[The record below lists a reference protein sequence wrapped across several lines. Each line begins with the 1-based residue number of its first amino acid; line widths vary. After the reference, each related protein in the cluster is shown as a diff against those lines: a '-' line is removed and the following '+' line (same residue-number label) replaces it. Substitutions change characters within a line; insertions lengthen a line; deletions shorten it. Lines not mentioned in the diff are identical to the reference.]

1 MDTSK
6 YVALFASESREN
18 LAAINQAL
26 LLLERRPD
34 SSETVNELFRCVHT
48 IKGMSAVMG
57 AGYAGVAELSHEL
70 ESLLSL
76 VREGT
81 RAANAET
88 LDVLFAA
95 ADALEQAIEQAV
107 AGQDAASL
115 ETVAP
120 ILQRLRGTGEWATR
134 TAEWSAQT
142 AELPIPIAA
151 PNELVGPGYLV
162 TVRLASDA
170 ALPGVRALMVLQRAA
185 SLGTVHATHPDRAA
199 LEKDWRGDSLVLRLE
214 TAADTR
220 AVEEAIRDVGD
231 VRDVRVTRDA
241 AVGDEERARKR
252 SDDAWE
258 RAGGGARQNASVRID
273 LRRLDALV
281 NLVGELVIARGR
293 LNQLASEIGNLELDD
308 AVGHAARLIGEL
320 QDAVMASRLV
330 PVWQIFDRF
339 PRVVRDA
346 ARALGKEVEFVLEG
360 REIEVDRSLLD
371 QLGDPLVHLLRNSV
385 DHGIENPELRQSVG
399 KPRSGRLVLS
409 AARDRAS
416 VMITV
421 TDDGRGIDPAAI
433 LRKARALGMP
443 EGDLAELTDEQI
455 LRVIA
460 RPGFS
465 TATQVSDYSGR
476 GVGIDAVI
484 TRVRGLGG
492 SMELRTT
499 AGQGT
504 SLTLHLPATL
514 AIVPALLTRVADETY
529 ALPLTH
535 VQETLHLTP
544 DVVRAVRG
552 RDVLVLRDEF
562 LPLVRLR
569 DVVQLPA
576 RDAEG
581 SQVVVIEVADRR
593 AGVVVDQLIGQQ
605 EIVVKTFDT
614 VRGAAS
620 CVTGATILSDGS
632 PALILEANSLL

>member
-1 MDTSK
+1 MDTAK
-6 YVALFASESREN
+6 YIALFASESREN

-26 LLLERRPD
+26 LALERRPD
-34 SSETVNELFRCVHT
+34 ARESVDELFRAVHT

-57 AGYAGVAELSHEL
+57 AGYVGVAELAHEL

-76 VREGT
+76 VRDGSRLAT
-81 RAANAET
+81 PDT
-88 LDVLFAA
+88 VDVLFAA
-95 ADALEQAIEQAV
+95 ADALEQSIEQAV
-107 AGQDAASL
+107 AGQDSASL

-120 ILQRLRGTGEWATR
+120 ILQRLRATNEWSIP
-134 TAEWSAQT
+134 TAEHPVPT
-142 AELPIPIAA
+142 I
-151 PNELVGPGYLV
+151 PNELTGPGLRV
-162 TVRLASDA
+162 TVRLATDA
-170 ALPGVRALMVLQRAA
+170 ALPGARAMMMLDRAA
-185 SLGTVHATHPDRAA
+185 TLGIVHASRPDRAA
-199 LEKDWRGDSLVLRLE
+199 LAAGWQGDTLELRLE
-214 TAADTR
+214 TSADVR

-231 VRDVRVTRDA
+231 VRDVQVMREA
-241 AVGDEERARKR
+241 AAAADDMRARKK
-252 SDDAWE
+252 SDDAWG
-258 RAGGGARQNASVRID
+258 RAQARGRQNPNVRID

-293 LNQLASEIGNLELDD
+293 LTQLSSEIAHGELDD

-346 ARALGKEVEFVLEG
+346 ARALGKEVDFVIEG
-360 REIEVDRSLLD
+360 RDIEVDRSLLD
-371 QLGDPLVHLLRNSV
+371 QLGDPLIHLLRNAV
-385 DHGIENPELRQSVG
+385 DHGMEDPETRTAAG
-399 KPRSGRLVLS
+399 KPRTGRLVLS

-416 VMITV
+416 VMLTV
-421 TDDGRGIDPAAI
+421 TDDGRGIDRTAV
-433 LRKARALGMP
+433 LRKARTLGVP
-443 EGDLAELTDEQI
+443 EGDSPELTDEQL

-465 TATQVSDYSGR
+465 TATQVSDFSGR
-476 GVGIDAVI
+476 GVGMDAVLS
-484 TRVRGLGG
+484 RVRGLGG
-492 SMELRTT
+492 SMELRT
-499 AGQGT
+499 AYGQGT
-504 SLTLHLPATL
+504 SLTLRLPATL
-514 AIVPALLTRVADETY
+514 AIVPALLTRVASETY

-632 PALILEANSLL
+632 PALILEATSLL

>member
-1 MDTSK
+1 
-6 YVALFASESREN
+6 
-18 LAAINQAL
+18 
-26 LLLERRPD
+26 
-34 SSETVNELFRCVHT
+34 
-48 IKGMSAVMG
+48 
-57 AGYAGVAELSHEL
+57 
-70 ESLLSL
+70 
-76 VREGT
+76 
-81 RAANAET
+81 
-88 LDVLFAA
+88 
-95 ADALEQAIEQAV
+95 
-107 AGQDAASL
+107 
-115 ETVAP
+115 
-120 ILQRLRGTGEWATR
+120 
-134 TAEWSAQT
+134 
-142 AELPIPIAA
+142 
-151 PNELVGPGYLV
+151 
-162 TVRLASDA
+162 
-170 ALPGVRALMVLQRAA
+170 
-185 SLGTVHATHPDRAA
+185 
-199 LEKDWRGDSLVLRLE
+199 
-214 TAADTR
+214 
-220 AVEEAIRDVGD
+220 VEEAIRDVGD
-231 VRDVRVTRDA
+231 VREVQIAREA
-241 AVGDEERARKR
+241 AAAADELRARKK
-252 SDDAWE
+252 SDDAWG
-258 RAGGGARQNASVRID
+258 RAQARGRQNPNVRID

-293 LNQLASEIGNLELDD
+293 LTQLSSEIAHGELDD

-346 ARALGKEVEFVLEG
+346 ARALGKEVEFVIEG
-360 REIEVDRSLLD
+360 RDIEVDRSLLD
-371 QLGDPLVHLLRNSV
+371 QLGDPLIHLLRNAV
-385 DHGIENPELRQSVG
+385 DHGMEDPDERTTAR
-399 KPRSGRLVLS
+399 KPRTGRLVLS

-416 VMITV
+416 VMLTV
-421 TDDGRGIDPAAI
+421 TDDGRGIDRASV
-433 LRKARALGMP
+433 LRKARTLGIP
-443 EGDLAELTDEQI
+443 EGELPELTDEQL

-465 TATQVSDYSGR
+465 TATQVSDFSGR
-476 GVGIDAVI
+476 GVGMDAVLS
-484 TRVRGLGG
+484 RVRGLGG
-492 SMELRTT
+492 SMELRT
-499 AGQGT
+499 AYGQGT
-504 SLTLHLPATL
+504 SLTLRLPATL
-514 AIVPALLTRVADETY
+514 AIVPALLTRVASETY

-632 PALILEANSLL
+632 PALILEATSLL

>member
-1 MDTSK
+1 MDTAK

-26 LLLERRPD
+26 LALERRPD
-34 SSETVNELFRCVHT
+34 AIESVNELFRAVHT

-57 AGYAGVAELSHEL
+57 AGYSGVAELAHEL

-76 VREGT
+76 VRDGSRLAT
-81 RAANAET
+81 PDT
-88 LDVLFAA
+88 VDVLFAA

-107 AGQDAASL
+107 MGQDSASR

-120 ILQRLRGTGEWATR
+120 ILQRLRATNEWAAPSVSTTGEVA
-134 TAEWSAQT
+134 
-142 AELPIPIAA
+142 AA
-151 PNELVGPGYLV
+151 PNALAGPGFLV
-162 TVRLASDA
+162 TVRLAPDA
-170 ALPGVRALMVLQRAA
+170 ALPAVRATMVLQRAA
-185 SLGTVHATHPDRAA
+185 TLGTVHASRPDQAA
-199 LEKDWRGDSLVLRLE
+199 LSGDWRGDTIALRLE

-220 AVEEAIRDVGD
+220 AVEEAIRDVGE
-231 VRDVRVTRDA
+231 VTEVRVTRDLA
-241 AVGDEERARKR
+241 PVGDEMRARKQ
-252 SDDAWE
+252 SDDAWG
-258 RAGGGARQNASVRID
+258 RAQTQRRQNTNIRID

-293 LNQLASEIGNLELDD
+293 LTQLSSEIVHGELDD
-308 AVGHAARLIGEL
+308 AVGHAARLISEL
-320 QDAVMASRLV
+320 QDAVMASRVV

-346 ARALGKEVEFVLEG
+346 ARALGKEVDFVIEG
-360 REIEVDRSLLD
+360 RDIEVDRSLLD
-371 QLGDPLVHLLRNSV
+371 QLGDPLIHLLRNAV
-385 DHGIENPELRQSVG
+385 DHGMEAPDARVTSG
-399 KPRSGRLVLS
+399 KPRIGRLVLS

-416 VMITV
+416 VMVTV
-421 TDDGRGIDPAAI
+421 TDDGRGIERSAI
-433 LRKARALGMP
+433 LRKARSLGMP
-443 EGDLAELTDEQI
+443 EGDLPELTDEQV
-455 LRVIA
+455 LRIIA

-465 TATQVSDYSGR
+465 TASQVSDYSGR
-476 GVGIDAVI
+476 GVGIDAVLS
-484 TRVRGLGG
+484 RVRGLGG
-492 SMELRTT
+492 SMELRTVQ
-499 AGQGT
+499 GQGT
-504 SLTLHLPATL
+504 SLTLRLPATL
-514 AIVPALLTRVADETY
+514 AIVPALLTRVDSETY

-620 CVTGATILSDGS
+620 CVTGATILADGS
-632 PALILEANSLL
+632 PALILEATSLL

>member
-1 MDTSK
+1 MDTAK
-6 YVALFASESREN
+6 YVQLFASESREN

-26 LLLERRPD
+26 LALEKRPD
-34 SSETVNELFRCVHT
+34 AVESVNELFRAVHT
-48 IKGMSAVMG
+48 LKGMSGVMG
-57 AGYAGVAELSHEL
+57 PAYSGVAELAHEL

-76 VREGT
+76 VRDGT
-81 RAANAET
+81 RIANADTVE
-88 LDVLFAA
+88 LLFSS
-95 ADALEQAIEQAV
+95 ADALEQAIEQAI
-107 AGQDAASL
+107 AGNDAASRN
-115 ETVAP
+115 TVAP
-120 ILQRLRGTGEWATR
+120 ALQRLRATNEWA
-134 TAEWSAQT
+134 APGSEVVAAAAAAAQ
-142 AELPIPIAA
+142 LQ
-151 PNELVGPGYLV
+151 GPGYHIIV
-162 TVRLASDA
+162 KLAADA
-170 ALPGVRALMVLQRAA
+170 ALPGVRGMMVLQRAA
-185 SLGTVHATHPDRAA
+185 SLGTLHGSHPDRTA
-199 LEKDWRGDSLVLRLE
+199 LAGDWHGDTIEMRLE
-214 TAADTR
+214 TLADSR
-220 AVEEAIRDVGD
+220 AVEEALRDVGD
-231 VRDVRVTRDA
+231 VKDVLVSRAEQVS
-241 AVGDEERARKR
+241 DEDMRARQR

-258 RAGGGARQNASVRID
+258 RAQARRAQNVNVRID

-293 LNQLASEIGNLELDD
+293 LTQLSGEISHGELDD

-346 ARALGKEVEFVLEG
+346 ARALGKEVEFIIEG

-371 QLGDPLVHLLRNSV
+371 QLGDPLIHLLRNAV
-385 DHGIENPELRQSVG
+385 DHGIEDPDARAAAG
-399 KPRSGRLVLS
+399 KPRSGRLILS

-416 VMITV
+416 IMVKV
-421 TDDGRGIDPAAI
+421 TDDGRGVDQAAI

-443 EGDLAELTDEQI
+443 EGELAELTADQV

-465 TATQVSDYSGR
+465 TAARVSELSGR
-476 GVGIDAVI
+476 GVGMDAVFS
-484 TRVRGLGG
+484 RVRGLGG
-492 SMELRTT
+492 SMELAT
-499 AGQGT
+499 AHGQGT
-504 SLTLHLPATL
+504 SITLRLPATL
-514 AIVPALLTRVADETY
+514 AIVPALLTRVASETY

-569 DVVQLPA
+569 DVVQLPV

-614 VRGAAS
+614 VRGAAR
-620 CVTGATILSDGS
+620 CVSGATILSDGS
-632 PALILEANSLL
+632 PALILEATSLL

>member
-1 MDTSK
+1 MDTAK

-26 LLLERRPD
+26 LALERRPEAGE
-34 SSETVNELFRCVHT
+34 SVNELFRAVHT
-48 IKGMSAVMG
+48 IKGMSGVMG
-57 AGYAGVAELSHEL
+57 PGYGGVAELAHEL
-70 ESLLSL
+70 ESLLSS
-76 VREGT
+76 VRDGT
-81 RAANAET
+81 RLATADTIE
-88 LDVLFAA
+88 LLFAS

-107 AGQDAASL
+107 SGHDQESKDA
-115 ETVAP
+115 VAP
-120 ILQRLRGTGEWATR
+120 VLQRLRATNEWA
-134 TAEWSAQT
+134 APVALLQNQKPVSADD
-142 AELPIPIAA
+142 LG
-151 PNELVGPGYLV
+151 GPGFLV
-162 TVRLASDA
+162 TVRLAADA
-170 ALPGVRALMVLQRAA
+170 ALPAVRAVMVLQRAA
-185 SLGTVHATHPDRAA
+185 SLGRLHASRPD
-199 LEKDWRGDSLVLRLE
+199 KDMLAREWQGDTILLRLE
-214 TAADTR
+214 TTADSR
-220 AVEEAIRDVGD
+220 AVEEALRDVGEIA
-231 VRDVRVTRDA
+231 DVRV
-241 AVGDEERARKR
+241 ARSDGSGTEDMQARLR
-252 SDDAWE
+252 SDDAWG
-258 RAGGGARQNASVRID
+258 RARARSGQNASVRID

-293 LNQLASEIGNLELDD
+293 LSQLSSEISHGDLDD

-346 ARALGKEVEFVLEG
+346 ARALGKEVEFVVEG

-371 QLGDPLVHLLRNSV
+371 QLGDPLIHLLRNAV
-385 DHGIENPELRQSVG
+385 DHGIESPEARLAAG
-399 KPRSGRLVLS
+399 KPRIGRLVLR
-409 AARDRAS
+409 AARDRAA
-416 VMITV
+416 VMVTV
-421 TDDGRGIDPAAI
+421 TDDGRGLDRASI
-433 LRKARALGMP
+433 LRKSRALGMP
-443 EGDLAELTDEQI
+443 EGELGELTDEQL
-455 LRVIA
+455 LRVIS

-465 TATQVSDYSGR
+465 TAQQVSDYSGR
-476 GVGIDAVI
+476 GVGMDVVLS
-484 TRVRGLGG
+484 RVRGLGG
-492 SMELRTT
+492 SMELHTSE
-499 AGQGT
+499 GQGT

-514 AIVPALLTRVADETY
+514 AIVPALLTRVASETY

-569 DVVQLPA
+569 DVVQLPV

-632 PALILEANSLL
+632 PALILEATSLL

>member
-1 MDTSK
+1 
-6 YVALFASESREN
+6 
-18 LAAINQAL
+18 
-26 LLLERRPD
+26 
-34 SSETVNELFRCVHT
+34 
-48 IKGMSAVMG
+48 
-57 AGYAGVAELSHEL
+57 
-70 ESLLSL
+70 
-76 VREGT
+76 
-81 RAANAET
+81 
-88 LDVLFAA
+88 
-95 ADALEQAIEQAV
+95 
-107 AGQDAASL
+107 
-115 ETVAP
+115 
-120 ILQRLRGTGEWATR
+120 
-134 TAEWSAQT
+134 
-142 AELPIPIAA
+142 
-151 PNELVGPGYLV
+151 
-162 TVRLASDA
+162 
-170 ALPGVRALMVLQRAA
+170 
-185 SLGTVHATHPDRAA
+185 
-199 LEKDWRGDSLVLRLE
+199 
-214 TAADTR
+214 
-220 AVEEAIRDVGD
+220 
-231 VRDVRVTRDA
+231 
-241 AVGDEERARKR
+241 
-252 SDDAWE
+252 
-258 RAGGGARQNASVRID
+258 VRID

-293 LNQLASEIGNLELDD
+293 LTQLSGEIMHSELDD

-346 ARALGKEVEFVLEG
+346 ARALGKDVEFLVEG

-371 QLGDPLVHLLRNSV
+371 QLGDPLIHLLRNAV
-385 DHGIENPELRQSVG
+385 DHGIEAPDVRAAAG
-399 KPRSGRLVLS
+399 KPRTGRLILS

-416 VMITV
+416 IMLTV
-421 TDDGRGIDPAAI
+421 TDDGRGVDRANI

-443 EGDLAELTDEQI
+443 EGELAELSDEQV

-465 TATQVSDYSGR
+465 TAAQVSDYSGR
-476 GVGIDAVI
+476 GVGMDAVLS
-484 TRVRGLGG
+484 RVRGLGG
-492 SMELRTT
+492 SMELET
-499 AGQGT
+499 APGQGT
-504 SLTLHLPATL
+504 SLKLRLPATL
-514 AIVPALLTRVADETY
+514 AIVPALLTRVATETY

-569 DVVQLPA
+569 DVVQLPV

-632 PALILEANSLL
+632 PALILEATSLL

>member
-1 MDTSK
+1 MDTAK

-26 LLLERRPD
+26 LALERRPD
-34 SSETVNELFRCVHT
+34 ARESVDELFRAVHT

-57 AGYAGVAELSHEL
+57 AGYVGVAELAHEL

-76 VREGT
+76 VRDGSRLAT
-81 RAANAET
+81 PDT
-88 LDVLFAA
+88 VDVLFAA
-95 ADALEQAIEQAV
+95 ADALEQSIEQAV
-107 AGQDAASL
+107 AGQDSASL

-120 ILQRLRGTGEWATR
+120 ILQRLRATNEWSVP
-134 TAEWSAQT
+134 TAEH
-142 AELPIPIAA
+142 PIPTI
-151 PNELVGPGYLV
+151 PNELTGHGLRV
-162 TVRLASDA
+162 TVRLATDA
-170 ALPGVRALMVLQRAA
+170 ALPGARAMMVLDRAA
-185 SLGTVHATHPDRAA
+185 TLGTVHGSRPDRAA
-199 LEKDWRGDSLVLRLE
+199 LAADWQGDTLELRLE
-214 TAADTR
+214 TSADVR

-231 VRDVRVTRDA
+231 VREVQIARGA
-241 AVGDEERARKR
+241 AAADEQRARKK
-252 SDDAWE
+252 SDDAWG
-258 RAGGGARQNASVRID
+258 RAQARGRQNPNVRID

-293 LNQLASEIGNLELDD
+293 LTQLSSEIVHGELDD
-308 AVGHAARLIGEL
+308 VVGHAARLIGEL

-346 ARALGKEVEFVLEG
+346 ARALGKEVEFVIEG
-360 REIEVDRSLLD
+360 RDIEVDRSLLD
-371 QLGDPLVHLLRNSV
+371 QLGDPLIHLLRNAV
-385 DHGIENPELRQSVG
+385 DHGMEDPDERTTAR

-416 VMITV
+416 VMLTV
-421 TDDGRGIDPAAI
+421 TDDGRGIDRASV
-433 LRKARALGMP
+433 LRKARTLGMP
-443 EGDLAELTDEQI
+443 EGELPELTDEQL

-465 TATQVSDYSGR
+465 TATQVSDFSGR
-476 GVGIDAVI
+476 GVGMDAVLS
-484 TRVRGLGG
+484 RVRGLGG
-492 SMELRTT
+492 SMELRT
-499 AGQGT
+499 AYGQGT
-504 SLTLHLPATL
+504 SLTLRLPATL
-514 AIVPALLTRVADETY
+514 AIVPALLTRVASETY

-569 DVVQLPA
+569 EVVQLPA

-632 PALILEANSLL
+632 PALILEATSLL

>member
-1 MDTSK
+1 MDTAK

-26 LLLERRPD
+26 LALERRPD
-34 SSETVNELFRCVHT
+34 ALESVNELFRAVHT

-57 AGYAGVAELSHEL
+57 PGYAGVAELAHEL

-76 VREGT
+76 VRDGT
-81 RAANAET
+81 RLATPDTVE
-88 LDVLFAA
+88 LLFAA
-95 ADALEQAIEQAV
+95 ADALEQGIEQAV
-107 AGQDAASL
+107 AGQDSASMQ
-115 ETVAP
+115 TVAP
-120 ILQRLRGTGEWATR
+120 ILQRLRATNEWSVP
-134 TAEWSAQT
+134 TAEHPVAGVPLQ
-142 AELPIPIAA
+142 LP
-151 PNELVGPGYLV
+151 GPGFLV
-162 TVRLASDA
+162 TVRLAPDA
-170 ALPGVRALMVLQRAA
+170 ALPAVRALLVLKRAQ
-185 SLGTVHATHPDRAA
+185 SLGTVHGSRPDSATLAS
-199 LEKDWRGDSLVLRLE
+199 DWQGDTLVLRLE

-220 AVEEAIRDVGD
+220 AVEEAIRDVGEISE
-231 VRDVRVTRDA
+231 VRATRDLTGP
-241 AVGDEERARKR
+241 GDDMRARKR
-252 SDDAWE
+252 SDDAWG
-258 RAGGGARQNASVRID
+258 RAQTQSGGSKHASVRID

-293 LNQLASEIGNLELDD
+293 LAQLSGEIGHGELDD
-308 AVGHAARLIGEL
+308 AVGHAARLIAEL

-346 ARALGKEVEFVLEG
+346 ARALGKDVDFVIEG
-360 REIEVDRSLLD
+360 RDIEVDRSLLD
-371 QLGDPLVHLLRNSV
+371 QLGDPLIHLLRNAV
-385 DHGIENPELRQSVG
+385 DHGIESPEVRSASG
-399 KPRSGRLVLS
+399 KSRTGRLVLS

-416 VMITV
+416 VMVTV
-421 TDDGRGIDPAAI
+421 TDDGNGIDRAAI
-433 LRKARALGMP
+433 LRKARSLGMP
-443 EGDLAELTDEQI
+443 EGDVPELSDEQV

-465 TATQVSDYSGR
+465 TASQVSDYSGR
-476 GVGIDAVI
+476 GVGIDAVLS
-484 TRVRGLGG
+484 RVRGLGG
-492 SMELRTT
+492 SMELRTVQ
-499 AGQGT
+499 GQGT
-504 SLTLHLPATL
+504 SLQLRLPATL
-514 AIVPALLTRVADETY
+514 AIVPALLTRVDSETY

-632 PALILEANSLL
+632 PALILEATSLL

>member
-1 MDTSK
+1 MDTAK

-18 LAAINQAL
+18 LATINQAL
-26 LLLERRPD
+26 LELERRPD
-34 SSETVNELFRCVHT
+34 ATESINELFRAVHT
-48 IKGMSAVMG
+48 LKGMSGVMG
-57 AGYAGVAELSHEL
+57 AAYSGVAELAHEL

-76 VREGT
+76 VRDGSRLATADTVE
-81 RAANAET
+81 
-88 LDVLFAA
+88 LLFSA

-107 AGQDAASL
+107 AGKDTASKD
-115 ETVAP
+115 TVAP
-120 ILQRLRGTGEWATR
+120 ILTRLRATNEWVAPL
-134 TAEWSAQT
+134 AEVAQ
-142 AELPIPIAA
+142 AAANELPGKGF
-151 PNELVGPGYLV
+151 LVS
-162 TVRLASDA
+162 VRLAPDA
-170 ALPGVRALMVLQRAA
+170 ALPAVRAIMLLKRAA
-185 SLGTVHATHPDRAA
+185 TLGTVHASRPDVAA
-199 LEKDWRGDSLVLRLE
+199 LAAEWQGDTILIRLE

-220 AVEEAIRDVGD
+220 AVEEAMRDVGE
-231 VRDVRVTRDA
+231 VAGVRVARESETA
-241 AVGDEERARKR
+241 PEAQRAQQR
-252 SDDAWE
+252 SEDAWG
-258 RAGGGARQNASVRID
+258 RAKPRTGQAANVRID
-273 LRRLDALV
+273 LRRLDGLV

-293 LNQLASEIGNLELDD
+293 LSQLSSEIGQHDLDE
-308 AVGHAARLIGEL
+308 AVGHAARLISEL

-346 ARALGKEVEFVLEG
+346 ARALGKEVDFVIEG

-371 QLGDPLVHLLRNSV
+371 QLGDPLIHLLRNSV
-385 DHGIENPELRQSVG
+385 DHGIEGPDARVAAG
-399 KPRSGRLVLS
+399 KPRMGRLVLG

-416 VMITV
+416 VMVTV
-421 TDDGRGIDPAAI
+421 TDDGGGIDRSAI
-433 LRKARALGMP
+433 LRKARSLGMP
-443 EGDLAELTDEQI
+443 EGDLPELTDDQV

-465 TATQVSDYSGR
+465 TAAQVSDYSGR
-476 GVGIDAVI
+476 GVGMDAVLA
-484 TRVRGLGG
+484 RVRGLGG
-492 SMELRTT
+492 SMELRTVQ
-499 AGQGT
+499 GHGT
-504 SLTLHLPATL
+504 SLTLRLPATL
-514 AIVPALLTRVADETY
+514 AIVPALLTRVATETY

-569 DVVQLPA
+569 DVVQLPV

-593 AGVVVDQLIGQQ
+593 AGVVVDQLLGQQ

-614 VRGAAS
+614 VRGASS

-632 PALILEANSLL
+632 PALILEATSLL

>member
-26 LLLERRPD
+26 LALERRPD
-34 SSETVNELFRCVHT
+34 GRESVNELFRAVHT

-57 AGYAGVAELSHEL
+57 PGYAGVAELAHEL

-76 VREGT
+76 VRDGS
-81 RAANAET
+81 RVANPDTVE
-88 LDVLFAA
+88 LLFAA

-107 AGQDAASL
+107 EGQDSAAM

-120 ILQRLRGTGEWATR
+120 ILQRLRATNEWAVPA
-134 TAEWSAQT
+134 AEPQQAAMPT
-142 AELPIPIAA
+142 ELPGRGF
-151 PNELVGPGYLV
+151 LVA
-162 TVRLASDA
+162 VRLAPDA
-170 ALPGVRALMVLQRAA
+170 ALPGVRAMMVLQRA
-185 SLGTVHATHPDRAA
+185 STLGTVHASRPDRAA
-199 LEKDWRGDSLVLRLE
+199 LAADWRGDAIALRLE

-220 AVEEAIRDVGD
+220 AVEEAIRDVGE
-231 VRDVRVTRDA
+231 VSEVRVTRELGPA
-241 AVGDEERARKR
+241 ADEMRARQR
-252 SDDAWE
+252 SDDAWG
-258 RAGGGARQNASVRID
+258 RAKTQGRQNANVRID

-293 LNQLASEIGNLELDD
+293 LVQLSGEIAHGELDD

-346 ARALGKEVEFVLEG
+346 ARALGKEVDFVIEG
-360 REIEVDRSLLD
+360 RDIEVDRSLLD
-371 QLGDPLVHLLRNSV
+371 QLGDPLIHLLRNSV
-385 DHGIENPELRQSVG
+385 DHGMEAPDARVAAG
-399 KPRSGRLVLS
+399 KPRVGRLLLS

-416 VMITV
+416 VMVTV
-421 TDDGRGIDPAAI
+421 TDDGRGIDRAAI
-433 LRKARALGMP
+433 LRKARSLGMP
-443 EGDLAELTDEQI
+443 EGDLPELSDEQV

-465 TATQVSDYSGR
+465 TAMQVSDYSGR
-476 GVGIDAVI
+476 GVGIDAVLS
-484 TRVRGLGG
+484 RVRGLGG
-492 SMELRTT
+492 SMELRTVQ
-499 AGQGT
+499 GQGT
-504 SLTLHLPATL
+504 SLTLRLPATL
-514 AIVPALLTRVADETY
+514 AIVPALLTRVASETY

-569 DVVQLPA
+569 DVVQLPS

-632 PALILEANSLL
+632 PALILEATSLL

>member
-1 MDTSK
+1 MDTTK
-6 YVALFASESREN
+6 YVQLFASESREN

-26 LLLERRPD
+26 LALEKQPD
-34 SSETVNELFRCVHT
+34 ASDSVNELFRAVHT
-48 IKGMSAVMG
+48 LKGMSGVMG
-57 AGYAGVAELSHEL
+57 PGYAGVAELAHEL

-76 VREGT
+76 VRDGT
-81 RAANAET
+81 RIANADTVE
-88 LDVLFAA
+88 LLFAA
-95 ADALEQAIEQAV
+95 ADALEQAIEHAI
-107 AGQDAASL
+107 AGQDSASRD
-115 ETVAP
+115 TVAP
-120 ILQRLRGTGEWATR
+120 VLQRLRATNEWAAPTQAGAAGR
-134 TAEWSAQT
+134 AEGLRGA
-142 AELPIPIAA
+142 
-151 PNELVGPGYLV
+151 GYLV
-162 TVRLASDA
+162 TVRLSPDA
-170 ALPGVRALMVLQRAA
+170 ALPGVRGVMVLQRAA
-185 SLGTVHATHPDRAA
+185 SLGTLHASRPDRATLA
-199 LEKDWRGDSLVLRLE
+199 AEWHGDTIELRLE

-220 AVEEAIRDVGD
+220 AVEEALRDVGD
-231 VRDVRVTRDA
+231 VKEVQVKR
-241 AVGDEERARKR
+241 AVADLAEEVRARQR

-258 RAGGGARQNASVRID
+258 RAQARRTQNVSVRID
-273 LRRLDALV
+273 LKRLDALV

-293 LNQLASEIGNLELDD
+293 LMQLSSEISHGELDD

-346 ARALGKEVEFVLEG
+346 ARALGKEVEFVVEG

-371 QLGDPLVHLLRNSV
+371 QLGDPLIHLLRNAV
-385 DHGIENPELRQSVG
+385 DHGIEPPDVRAAAG
-399 KPRSGRLVLS
+399 KPHSGRLILS

-416 VMITV
+416 IMVKV
-421 TDDGRGIDPAAI
+421 TDDGRGVDRTAI
-433 LRKARALGMP
+433 LRKARTLGMP
-443 EGDLAELTDEQI
+443 EGEMAELSDEQL

-460 RPGFS
+460 KPGFS
-465 TATQVSDYSGR
+465 TAAQVSDYSGR
-476 GVGIDAVI
+476 GVGMDAVLA
-484 TRVRGLGG
+484 RVRGLGG
-492 SMELRTT
+492 SMELET
-499 AGQGT
+499 AEGQGT
-504 SLTLHLPATL
+504 SLTLRLPATL
-514 AIVPALLTRVADETY
+514 AIVPALLTRVASETY

-569 DVVQLPA
+569 DVVHLPV

-632 PALILEANSLL
+632 PALILEATSLL

>member
-1 MDTSK
+1 MDTAK
-6 YVALFASESREN
+6 YVQLFASESREN

-26 LLLERRPD
+26 LALEKRPD
-34 SSETVNELFRCVHT
+34 ATDSVNELFRAVHT
-48 IKGMSAVMG
+48 LKGMSGVMG
-57 AGYAGVAELSHEL
+57 PGYAGVAELAHEL

-76 VREGT
+76 VRDGT
-81 RAANAET
+81 RIANADTVE
-88 LDVLFAA
+88 LLFAA

-107 AGQDAASL
+107 AGQDAASKD
-115 ETVAP
+115 TVAP
-120 ILQRLRGTGEWATR
+120 VLQRLRATNEWAVPLQEVAAAATAQLAGTG
-134 TAEWSAQT
+134 
-142 AELPIPIAA
+142 
-151 PNELVGPGYLV
+151 YLI
-162 TVRLASDA
+162 TVRLTPDA
-170 ALPGVRALMVLQRAA
+170 ALPGVRGIMVLQRAA
-185 SLGTVHATHPDRAA
+185 SLGVVHASRPDRAT
-199 LEKDWRGDSLVLRLE
+199 LSGDWQGDTIELRLE

-231 VRDVRVTRDA
+231 VKDVQVMLPQAGA
-241 AVGDEERARKR
+241 AEEISARRR

-258 RAGGGARQNASVRID
+258 RAEARRGQNVNVRID

-293 LNQLASEIGNLELDD
+293 LMQLSGEISHGELDD

-346 ARALGKEVEFVLEG
+346 ARALGKEVEFLVEG

-371 QLGDPLVHLLRNSV
+371 QLGDPLIHLLRNAV
-385 DHGIENPELRQSVG
+385 DHGIESPDVRAAAG
-399 KPRSGRLVLS
+399 KPRTGRLVLS

-416 VMITV
+416 IMVKV
-421 TDDGRGIDPAAI
+421 TDDGRGVDRATI

-443 EGDLAELTDEQI
+443 EGELPELTDEQL

-465 TATQVSDYSGR
+465 TAAQVSDYSGR
-476 GVGIDAVI
+476 GVGMDAVLA
-484 TRVRGLGG
+484 RVRGLGG
-492 SMELRTT
+492 SMELET
-499 AGQGT
+499 APGQGT
-504 SLTLHLPATL
+504 SLTLRLPATL
-514 AIVPALLTRVADETY
+514 AIVPALLTRVASETY

-569 DVVQLPA
+569 DVVQLPV

-632 PALILEANSLL
+632 PALILEATSLL

>member
-1 MDTSK
+1 MDTAK

-26 LLLERRPD
+26 LALERRPEARESVD
-34 SSETVNELFRCVHT
+34 ELFRAVHT

-57 AGYAGVAELSHEL
+57 AGYVGVAELAHEL
-70 ESLLSL
+70 ESLLAL
-76 VREGT
+76 VREGSRLAT
-81 RAANAET
+81 PDT
-88 LDVLFAA
+88 VDVLFAA

-107 AGQDAASL
+107 AGQDSASL

-120 ILQRLRGTGEWATR
+120 ILQRLRATNEWSVP
-134 TAEWSAQT
+134 TAEHPVPT
-142 AELPIPIAA
+142 M
-151 PNELVGPGYLV
+151 PNELAGPGLLV
-162 TVRLASDA
+162 TVRLTADA
-170 ALPGVRALMVLQRAA
+170 ALPGVRALMLLDRA
-185 SLGTVHATHPDRAA
+185 STLGTVHASRPDRAA
-199 LEKDWRGDSLVLRLE
+199 LAADWQGDTLALRLV
-214 TAADTR
+214 TAADPR
-220 AVEEAIRDVGD
+220 AIEEAIRDVGD
-231 VRDVRVTRDA
+231 VRDVQVAREVA
-241 AVGDEERARKR
+241 GGADEIRARKK
-252 SDDAWE
+252 SDDAWG
-258 RAGGGARQNASVRID
+258 RAQARGKQNPNVRID

-293 LNQLASEIGNLELDD
+293 LTQLSSEIVHGELDD
-308 AVGHAARLIGEL
+308 AVGHATRLISEL

-346 ARALGKEVEFVLEG
+346 ARALGKEVDFVIEG
-360 REIEVDRSLLD
+360 RDIEVDRSLLD
-371 QLGDPLVHLLRNSV
+371 QLGDPLIHLLRNAV
-385 DHGIENPELRQSVG
+385 DHGIEPGDVRSATG
-399 KPRSGRLVLS
+399 KPRTARLVLS

-416 VMITV
+416 VMLTV
-421 TDDGRGIDPAAI
+421 TDDGRGIDRTAV
-433 LRKARALGMP
+433 LRKARTLSIP
-443 EGDLAELTDEQI
+443 EAELPELTDEQV
-455 LRVIA
+455 LRIIA

-476 GVGIDAVI
+476 GVGMDAVLS
-484 TRVRGLGG
+484 RVRGLGG
-492 SMELRTT
+492 SMELRTGL
-499 AGQGT
+499 GQGT
-504 SLTLHLPATL
+504 SLTLRLPATL
-514 AIVPALLTRVADETY
+514 AIVPALLTRVASETY

-632 PALILEANSLL
+632 PALILEATSLL

>member
-1 MDTSK
+1 MDTAK

-26 LLLERRPD
+26 LALERRPD
-34 SSETVNELFRCVHT
+34 AVESINELFRAVHT
-48 IKGMSAVMG
+48 IKGMSGVMG
-57 AGYAGVAELSHEL
+57 TGYGGVAELAHEL

-76 VREGT
+76 VRDGSRLATPDTVE
-81 RAANAET
+81 
-88 LDVLFAA
+88 LLFAA

-107 AGQDAASL
+107 AGQDSASKD
-115 ETVAP
+115 TVAP
-120 ILQRLRGTGEWATR
+120 VLTRLRATNEWAAPL
-134 TAEWSAQT
+134 AEAVQAAT
-142 AELPIPIAA
+142 AELPGKG
-151 PNELVGPGYLV
+151 LVV
-162 TVRLASDA
+162 TVRLSPDA
-170 ALPGVRALMVLQRAA
+170 ALPAVRATMLLQRAA
-185 SLGTVHATHPDRAA
+185 TLGTVHASRPDRAA
-199 LEKDWRGDSLVLRLE
+199 LAAEWQGDTIVLRLE
-214 TAADTR
+214 TGADTR
-220 AVEEAIRDVGD
+220 AVEEAMRDVGD
-231 VRDVRVTRDA
+231 VADVRVARESETA
-241 AVGDEERARKR
+241 PEGARARQR
-252 SDDAWE
+252 SDDAWG
-258 RAGGGARQNASVRID
+258 RARPHTGQNANVRID

-293 LNQLASEIGNLELDD
+293 LSQLSGEIGHGDLDE

-320 QDAVMASRLV
+320 QDAVLASRLV

-346 ARALGKEVEFVLEG
+346 ARALGKEVDFVIEG

-371 QLGDPLVHLLRNSV
+371 QLGDPLIHLLRNSV
-385 DHGIENPELRQSVG
+385 DHGIEGPDTRAQTG
-399 KPRSGRLVLS
+399 KPRMGRLVLG

-416 VMITV
+416 VKVTV
-421 TDDGRGIDPAAI
+421 SDDGRGIDRGAI
-433 LRKARALGMP
+433 LRKARSLGMP
-443 EGDLAELTDEQI
+443 EGESPELTDDQV

-476 GVGIDAVI
+476 GVGIDAVLS
-484 TRVRGLGG
+484 RVRGLGG
-492 SMELRTT
+492 SMELRTIH
-499 AGQGT
+499 GRGT
-504 SLTLHLPATL
+504 SLTLRLPATL
-514 AIVPALLTRVADETY
+514 AIVPALLTRVAAETY

-569 DVVQLPA
+569 DVVELPV

-581 SQVVVIEVADRR
+581 SQVVVIEVGDRR

-614 VRGAAS
+614 VRGAS
-620 CVTGATILSDGS
+620 RCVTGATILSDGS
-632 PALILEANSLL
+632 PALILEATSLL

>member
-1 MDTSK
+1 MDTAK

-26 LLLERRPD
+26 LALEKRPD
-34 SSETVNELFRCVHT
+34 ATDSVNELFRAVHT
-48 IKGMSAVMG
+48 LKGMSGVMG
-57 AGYAGVAELSHEL
+57 PGYAGVAELAHEL

-76 VREGT
+76 VRDGT
-81 RAANAET
+81 RIANADTVE
-88 LDVLFAA
+88 LLFAA
-95 ADALEQAIEQAV
+95 ADALEQAIEQAI
-107 AGQDAASL
+107 AGQDAASRD
-115 ETVAP
+115 TVAP
-120 ILQRLRGTGEWATR
+120 VLQRLRATNEW
-134 TAEWSAQT
+134 TAPAQ
-142 AELPIPIAA
+142 EIAA
-151 PNELVGPGYLV
+151 AASVGQLQGTGYLV
-162 TVRLASDA
+162 TVKLSPDA
-170 ALPGVRALMVLQRAA
+170 ALPGVRGIMVLQRAS
-185 SLGTVHATHPDRAA
+185 SLGTIHTSRPDHAT
-199 LEKDWRGDSLVLRLE
+199 LSGDWKGDTIELRLE
-214 TAADTR
+214 TGADTR

-231 VRDVRVTRDA
+231 VKDVQVSRAEADNS
-241 AVGDEERARKR
+241 EEVRARQR

-258 RAGGGARQNASVRID
+258 RAESRRGQTVNVRID

-293 LNQLASEIGNLELDD
+293 LTQLSSEISHGELDD

-346 ARALGKEVEFVLEG
+346 ARALGKEVEFIIEG

-371 QLGDPLVHLLRNSV
+371 QLGDPLIHLLRNAV
-385 DHGIENPELRQSVG
+385 DHGIEAPDVRAAAG
-399 KPRSGRLVLS
+399 KPRAGRLILS

-416 VMITV
+416 IMLKV
-421 TDDGRGIDPAAI
+421 TDDGRGVDRAAI

-443 EGDLAELTDEQI
+443 EGELAELSDDQV

-465 TATQVSDYSGR
+465 TAAQVSDYSGR
-476 GVGIDAVI
+476 GVGMDAVLS
-484 TRVRGLGG
+484 RVRGLGG
-492 SMELRTT
+492 SMELGT
-499 AGQGT
+499 AMGQGT
-504 SLTLHLPATL
+504 SLSLRLPATL
-514 AIVPALLTRVADETY
+514 AIIPALLTRVATETY

-569 DVVQLPA
+569 DVVQLPV

-632 PALILEANSLL
+632 PALILEATSLL

>member
-1 MDTSK
+1 MDTAK

-26 LLLERRPD
+26 LALEKRPD
-34 SSETVNELFRCVHT
+34 ATESVNELFRAVHT
-48 IKGMSAVMG
+48 LKGMSGVMG
-57 AGYAGVAELSHEL
+57 PGYAGVAELAHEL

-76 VREGT
+76 VRDGS
-81 RAANAET
+81 RIANADTVE
-88 LDVLFAA
+88 LLFAA
-95 ADALEQAIEQAV
+95 ADALEQAIEQAI
-107 AGQDAASL
+107 AGQDAASRD
-115 ETVAP
+115 TVAP
-120 ILQRLRGTGEWATR
+120 VLQRLRATNEWA
-134 TAEWSAQT
+134 APVQ
-142 AELPIPIAA
+142 ELAA
-151 PNELVGPGYLV
+151 AAAAASQLAGSGYLI
-162 TVRLASDA
+162 TVKLSPDA
-170 ALPGVRALMVLQRAA
+170 ALPGVRGIMVLQRAA
-185 SLGTVHATHPDRAA
+185 SLGTIHASRPDRAA
-199 LEKDWRGDSLVLRLE
+199 LSGDWKGDTIELRLE

-231 VRDVRVTRDA
+231 VRDVHVTRA
-241 AVGDEERARKR
+241 AADNAEEMRARQR

-258 RAGGGARQNASVRID
+258 RADARRGQNVNVRID

-293 LNQLASEIGNLELDD
+293 LTQLSSEISHGELDD

-346 ARALGKEVEFVLEG
+346 ARALGKEVEFIVEG

-371 QLGDPLVHLLRNSV
+371 QVGDPLIHLLRNAV
-385 DHGIENPELRQSVG
+385 DHGIEAPDVRAAAG
-399 KPRSGRLVLS
+399 KPRMGRLILS

-416 VMITV
+416 IMIKV
-421 TDDGRGIDPAAI
+421 TDDGRGIDRSAI
-433 LRKARALGMP
+433 LRKARTLGMP
-443 EGDLAELTDEQI
+443 EGDLAELSDEHV

-465 TATQVSDYSGR
+465 TAAQVSDYSGR
-476 GVGIDAVI
+476 GVGMDAVLS
-484 TRVRGLGG
+484 RVRGLGG
-492 SMELRTT
+492 SMELGT
-499 AGQGT
+499 APGQGT
-504 SLTLHLPATL
+504 SLTLRLPATL
-514 AIVPALLTRVADETY
+514 AIVPALLTRVATETY

-569 DVVQLPA
+569 DVVQLPV

-632 PALILEANSLL
+632 PALILEATSLL